1 MFDVPLARCE
11 ALKRTKRNA
20 SAQSSADPISARAAP
35 LGHVRCRS
43 GEPPDGTRPVAGIY
57 DAVASCQN
65 QTSRRK
71 ARGRVMFRVLFGEAV
86 RRVMLPLLPFQLLIV
101 TLNLAGY
108 VENQTLI
115 SSMWM
120 IAFAYIISVLLEAAY
135 GVRKQ

>member
-1 MFDVPLARCE
+1 
-11 ALKRTKRNA
+11 
-20 SAQSSADPISARAAP
+20 
-35 LGHVRCRS
+35 
-43 GEPPDGTRPVAGIY
+43 
-57 DAVASCQN
+57 
-65 QTSRRK
+65 
-71 ARGRVMFRVLFGEAV
+71 MFRVLFGEAV